1 MQRALLSISILSVLF
16 VSCNVSA
23 QSVSSAQTT
32 PPSIPSNSNG
42 LNTGNGGVQDE
53 TELYQNQNQAVNPA
67 YYETIEESN
76 PNLYILTVP
85 PTPSLPTPPVEQIPE
100 NKVLENQDGQAKW
113 DWNNGHYVTNWSEQA
128 LAQAP
133 AMGDVVYNEVLKTDA
148 DLQQRLNAA
157 LAEGKPYVIWVN
169 VPSYTLRVYDT
180 STQQLLLTSRVIV
193 GAPSS
198 KTPIFETNVINLK
211 YNPDWTPP
219 ASLVRKGKRYVPAGP
234 NNPLGQVRFSTDNN
248 MSIYLHDTN
257 NHALFDR
264 PMRALSAGCVRVS
277 RWNEL
282 AQILSGDTSDGVTQ
296 QTEGNRTHFVKIPSS
311 LVWISYQRVDL
322 DQNNTLTVFPDVY
335 GKQSLRLTP
344 PTQ

>member
-23 QSVSSAQTT
+23 QSTSSSETS
-32 PPSIPSNSNG
+32 PPNISLNENG
-42 LNTGNGGVQDE
+42 LNTGENGGIQDE
-53 TELYQNQNQAVNPA
+53 TELYQTPHQAVNPA
-67 YYETIEESN
+67 YYETEDETLSN
-76 PNLYILTVP
+76 KYIPTAP
-85 PTPSLPTPPVEQIPE
+85 PMPSLPTPGLVSPEQAPTDT
-100 NKVLENQDGQAKW
+100 QGQANW
-113 DWNNGHYVTNWSEQA
+113 DWNSGHYVTNWTQQA

-133 AMGDVVYNEVLKTDA
+133 AMGDVAYNEVVKTDS
-148 DLQQRLNAA
+148 DLQQRISTA
-157 LAEGKPYVIWVN
+157 LADGKPYLIWVN

-193 GAPSS
+193 GAPST
-198 KTPIFETNVINLK
+198 KTPIFETNVVNLK

-219 ASLVRKGKRYVPAGP
+219 ASLVKKGKRYVPAGP

-282 AQILSGDTSDGVTQ
+282 AQILSGDTSDGVAK
-296 QTEGNRTHFVKIPSS
+296 QTEGNRTHFVKIPAS
-311 LVWISYQRVDL
+311 LVWISYQRIDL
-322 DQNNTLTVFPDVY
+322 DQNNILTVFPDVY
-335 GKQSLRLTP
+335 GKQPLRLA